1 MTPEAI
7 EALRRGAEAPALATH
22 ADLEGLAEDLSAAFA
37 TDPQFNWFMRDDA
50 QRPAARLKLFRL
62 LMGAIALN
70 DGQVFRPA
78 TGGAAAVWIPSETL
92 GPSPLMTELRALPTI
107 LAATGLGRFSRMT
120 AMRAAM
126 DHHHPMDRPHV
137 YLWFLGVRPEAQ
149 GMGVGSRLLADGLA
163 RIDAVGLPSYLEST
177 NAANVPLYR
186 RYGYEVT
193 QEYRPR
199 ADAPPI
205 WAMWRDARRGG

>member
-7 EALRRGAEAPALATH
+7 EALRRGADTPAQATH
-22 ADLEGLAEDLSAAFA
+22 AELEGLCDDLAAAFA
-37 TDPQFNWFMRDDA
+37 TDPHFNWFMRDDA
-50 QRPAARLKLFRL
+50 RRDAERKNLFRL

-78 TGGAAAVWIPSETL
+78 SGGAAAVWIPSETL
-92 GPSPLMTELRALPTI
+92 GPSPLLTELRALPTI
-107 LAATGLGRFSRMT
+107 LAATGFARFSRMT

-149 GMGVGSRLLADGLA
+149 GLGVGSRLLAHGLA
-163 RIDAVGLPSYLEST
+163 RIDALGLPAYLEST
-177 NAANVPLYR
+177 NEANVPLYR
-186 RYGYEVT
+186 RHGFEVT
-193 QEYRPR
+193 TEYRPR
-199 ADAPPI
+199 EDAPPI
-205 WAMWRDARRGG
+205 WAMWRDARPGG